1 MEESQN
7 TAVDLSDMIVGFI
20 GGGNM
25 AQSIIKGLLRE
36 NVFRPEQFIISAPSD
51 RNLKKCRDLGLGVT
65 RSNTEVADSSSFFF
79 LACKPYHMVDVMAE
93 IESLVGRGR
102 LVIPISVGTPVEM
115 FEKGLPNAHVIRV
128 MPSLPNEV
136 AAGIAAY
143 TSSSKA
149 TPDDKAI
156 VEAIFK
162 PLGVCEEVKESM
174 LDITAQLGGAACA
187 WHAMIIEALADGAV
201 KMGLPRDLANKLA
214 PQSMLGAAKL
224 IVETGIHPAQVK
236 DNVTSPGGTTIR
248 GVHIMEQRGVRGA
261 MMDAVEGAVLYAREI
276 AKQ

>member
-1 MEESQN
+1 MADCER
-7 TAVDLSDMIVGFI
+7 ADLSGMTVGFV

-25 AQSIIKGLLRE
+25 AQSVIKGLLKE
-36 NVFRPEQFIISAPSD
+36 DLVKPEQFLISAPSD
-51 RNLKKCRDLGLGVT
+51 KNLNKCKALGLRVT
-65 RSNTEVADSSSFFF
+65 HSNTEVARESNIVF

-93 IESLVGRGR
+93 IESSMATDR
-102 LVIPISVGTPVEM
+102 LVVPISVGTPVEM
-115 FEKGLPNAHVIRV
+115 FEKGLPRAHVIRV

-136 AAGIAAY
+136 SAGIAAY

-149 TPDDKAI
+149 TTHDKAI
-156 VEAIFK
+156 VEALFK
-162 PLGVCEEVKESM
+162 PIGFCEEVKESL

-201 KMGLPRDLANKLA
+201 KMGMPRDLANKLA
-214 PQSMLGAAKL
+214 PQSMMGAAKL
-224 IVETGIHPAQVK
+224 IMAKGIHPAQVK

-261 MMDAVEGAVLYAREI
+261 IMDAMEGAVLYAREI
-276 AKQ
+276 AKL